1 MTIKGY
7 FVYAK
12 EKDAPG
18 DFVQLNP
25 DPVLPPYGTNGLK
38 SNTTYEFYVKT
49 VDNAG
54 WLSDPSDTYEFTTP
68 AHTAGDL
75 LSPEDQAMV
84 DLIVEESRAETGQPG
99 VMLQIT
105 GPRGNYA
112 KAYGTTVGG
121 TVRPLTLDDHF
132 RMGSSTKM
140 FTAIAFFQAVDKGL
154 ITLDD
159 TLEQYVPG
167 IPNGTA
173 ITMGHMLSMRS
184 GIAEYTAGI
193 NALWVTL
200 FPTWPWTGAKDF
212 LSTMKGPSNFYPGT
226 DYLYT
231 NSNFALIGMVLEIVD
246 PAHRPIKQIFKEDII
261 DPLGLTETSWPPIGP
276 VPPPASIADTFNP
289 NFLDAAGALATNI
302 NDYTKFAE
310 ALRDNAMGLSPESY
324 EAWLST
330 FWKHPTGWD
339 QYANGF
345 YIPSEYYYGYG
356 IESFGTWFGHPGL
369 FSGGWSSTLFFERDS
384 GATFTLHENSN
395 TSNPPAAGYT
405 RIWVRVAEY
414 LYPGTITNDQNWPVP
429 PAPVD
434 LGFDVVSAPLA
445 GFGSKSLQ
453 FKASEGSTVFAVVA
467 WDRAGSAPSVTYGG
481 AGGVLLGS
489 VSHNGDPANGGLAIF
504 RMDNPGTGAART
516 LKVTGPGWVSAY
528 GISFKNVASVGEPSY
543 AYGSGTAH
551 SQAVT
556 VDSGSVVLQVFG
568 AGAGGGPSYDLEQ
581 IVGARLRAKQEGT
594 NPLLCVN
601 TTTKTG
607 TVNATS
613 TKANKWSGMA
623 VNLQIGG

>member
-12 EKDAPG
+12 EKDASG

-75 LSPEDQAMV
+75 LSPEDQAAV
-84 DLIVEESRAETGQPG
+84 DLIVGESRAETGQPG

-193 NALWVTL
+193 NAIWYTL

-261 DPLGLTETSWPPIGP
+261 DPLGLAETSWPATGP
-276 VPPPASIADTFNP
+276 VPPPASIADAINP

-324 EAWLST
+324 ETWLST

-356 IESFGTWFGHPGL
+356 MESFGTWFGHPGL
-369 FSGGWSSTLFFERDS
+369 FSGGWSSTIFFERDS
-384 GATFTLHENSN
+384 GATFTLHENKN
-395 TSNPPAAGYT
+395 TDAPPAAGYT

-414 LYPGTITNDQNWPVP
+414 LYPGTITNDQNWPTP
-429 PAPVD
+429 PEPVD
-434 LGFDVVSAPLA
+434 VGFDAVSSGAY
-445 GFGSKSLQ
+445 GVGS
-453 FKASEGSTVFAVVA
+453 ASGSFAAAEGATVFVVA
-467 WDRAGSAPSVTYGG
+467 SWDRAGSAPSATYGG
-481 AGGVLLGS
+481 SGGTLVGS
-489 VSHNGDPANGGLAIF
+489 VSNNDDPANGGLAIF
-504 RMDNPGTGAART
+504 RMDAAGSGVARPW
-516 LKVTGPGWVSAY
+516 KATGPGWVSAY
-528 GISFKNVASVGEPSY
+528 AISFKDVASVGTPTY
-543 AYGSGTAH
+543 AHGNGTAH
-551 SQAVT
+551 AQSVT
-556 VDSGSVVLQVFG
+556 VPSGVTLQAF
-568 AGAGGGPSYDLEQ
+568 ASGGGTNSNLEQ
-581 IVGARLRAKQEGT
+581 VVGARMRAKQAGT

-607 TVNATS
+607 TVSATS
-613 TKANKWSGMA
+613 AQANKWSGMA

>member
-246 PAHRPIKQIFKEDII
+246 PEHRPIKQIFKEDII

-330 FWKHPTGWD
+330 FWKHSTGWD

-581 IVGARLRAKQEGT
+581 IVGARLRAKQKGT

>member
-68 AHTAGDL
+68 AHAAGDL

-84 DLIVEESRAETGQPG
+84 DLIVEQSRAETGQPG

-246 PAHRPIKQIFKEDII
+246 PEHRPIKQIFKEDII

-330 FWKHPTGWD
+330 FWKHSTGWD

>member
-25 DPVLPPYGTNGLK
+25 DPVLPPYGANGLK

-84 DLIVEESRAETGQPG
+84 DQIVEESRAETGQPG
-99 VMLQIT
+99 VIVQIT

-121 TVRPLTLDDHF
+121 TVRPITLDDHF

-154 ITLDD
+154 IALDD
-159 TLEQYVPG
+159 VLEQYVPG

-184 GIAEYTAGI
+184 GIAEYTAGL
-193 NALWVTL
+193 NAIWYTL

-212 LSTMKGPSNFYPGT
+212 LGAMKGPSNFYPGT

-231 NSNFALIGMVLEIVD
+231 NSNFSLIGMVLEIVD
-246 PAHRPIKQIFKEDII
+246 PEHRPIKQIFKEDII
-261 DPLGLTETSWPPIGP
+261 DPLGLTETSWPPTGP
-276 VPPPASIADTFNP
+276 VPPPASIADAINP

-330 FWKHPTGWD
+330 FWKHSTGWD
-339 QYANGF
+339 PYANGF

-369 FSGGWSSTLFFERDS
+369 FSGGWSSTIFFERDS

-429 PAPVD
+429 PEPVD
-434 LGFDVVSAPLA
+434 VGFDKVSSGAY
-445 GFGSKSLQ
+445 GVGS
-453 FKASEGSTVFAVVA
+453 ASGSFAASPGSTVFVVA
-467 WDRAGSAPSVTYGG
+467 SWDRAGSAPSATYGG
-481 AGGVLLGS
+481 AGGMLVGS
-489 VSHNGDPANGGLAIF
+489 VSNNDDPANGGLAIF
-504 RMDNPGTGAART
+504 RMDTAGSGVARPW
-516 LKVTGPGWVSAY
+516 KVTGPGWVSAY
-528 GISFKNVASVGEPSY
+528 AISFNDVVSVGAPSY
-543 AYGSGTAH
+543 AHGSGTAH
-551 SQAVT
+551 TQPVT
-556 VDSGSVVLQVFG
+556 VPGGVTLQAF
-568 AGAGGGPSYDLEQ
+568 GAGGGTSYDLEQ
-581 IVGARLRAKQEGT
+581 IVGARLRAKQVGT

-613 TKANKWSGMA
+613 TQANKWSGMA

>member
-12 EKDAPG
+12 EKDASG

-75 LSPEDQAMV
+75 LSPEDQAAV
-84 DLIVEESRAETGQPG
+84 DLIVEQSRAETGQPG

-167 IPNGTA
+167 IPNGTV

-193 NALWVTL
+193 NAIWYGL

-261 DPLGLTETSWPPIGP
+261 DPLGLTETSWPPTGP
-276 VPPPASIADTFNP
+276 VPPPASIADAINP

-310 ALRDNAMGLSPESY
+310 ALRDNAMGLSSESY
-324 EAWLST
+324 ETWLST

-345 YIPSEYYYGYG
+345 YIPSEYYYGFG
-356 IESFGTWFGHPGL
+356 MESFGTWFGHPGL
-369 FSGGWSSTLFFERDS
+369 FSGGWSSTIFFERES
-384 GATFTLHENSN
+384 GATFTLHENKN
-395 TSNPPAAGYT
+395 TEAPPAAGYT
-405 RIWVRVAEY
+405 RIWVRVAEL
-414 LYPGTITNDQNWPVP
+414 LYPGTITNDQSWPVP
-429 PAPVD
+429 PEPVD
-434 LGFDVVSAPLA
+434 LGFDAISSGAYGVGSAS
-445 GFGSKSLQ
+445 GS
-453 FKASEGSTVFAVVA
+453 FAAAEGSTVFVVA
-467 WDRAGSAPSVTYGG
+467 SWDRAGSAPSATYGG
-481 AGGVLLGS
+481 AGGMLVGS
-489 VSHNGDPANGGLAIF
+489 VSNNDDPANGGLAIF
-504 RMDNPGTGAART
+504 RMDTAGSGVARPW
-516 LKVTGPGWVSAY
+516 KVTGPGWVSAY
-528 GISFKNVASVGEPSY
+528 AIAFHDVVSVGAPTY
-543 AYGSGTAH
+543 AHGNGTAH
-551 SQAVT
+551 SQPVT
-556 VDSGSVVLQVFG
+556 VPGGVTLQAF
-568 AGAGGGPSYDLEQ
+568 GAGGGASYDLESV
-581 IVGARLRAKQEGT
+581 VGARLRAKQEGI

-601 TTTKTG
+601 TTTNTG

-613 TKANKWSGMA
+613 TQANKWSGMA

>member
-12 EKDAPG
+12 EKDASG

-25 DPVLPPYGTNGLK
+25 DPVLPPYRTNGLK

-84 DLIVEESRAETGQPG
+84 DLIVEQSRAETGQPG

-154 ITLDD
+154 ISLDD

-246 PAHRPIKQIFKEDII
+246 PEHRPIKQIFKEDII

-276 VPPPASIADTFNP
+276 VPPPASIADMFNP

-330 FWKHPTGWD
+330 FWKHSTGWD
-339 QYANGF
+339 PYANGF

-369 FSGGWSSTLFFERDS
+369 FSGGWSSTIFFERDS

-429 PAPVD
+429 PEPVD
-434 LGFDVVSAPLA
+434 IGFDAVSSSGA
-445 GFGSKSLQ
+445 GVGSATVN
-453 FKASEGSTVFAVVA
+453 FKASEGATVFAVVA
-467 WDRAGSAPSVTYGG
+467 WDRAGSAPSATYGG

-489 VSHNGDPANGGLAIF
+489 VSHDGDPANGGLAIF
-504 RMDNPGTGAART
+504 RMENAGSGVARQM
-516 LKVTGPGWVSAY
+516 KATGPGWVSAY
-528 GISFKNVASVGEPSY
+528 AISFNDVVSVGAPTF
-543 AYGSGTAH
+543 AHGNGTAH
-551 SQAVT
+551 SQSVT
-556 VDSGSVVLQVFG
+556 VPSGVTLQAFS
-568 AGAGGGPSYDLEQ
+568 AGAGGVSSHKIET
-581 IVGARLRAKQEGT
+581 IIGARLRAEQSGIA
-594 NPLLCVN
+594 PPLCVN
-601 TTTKTG
+601 TTTRTG
-607 TVNATS
+607 TVSATS
-613 TKANKWSGMA
+613 SQPNKWAGMA

>member
-7 FVYAK
+7 FVYSK
-12 EKDAPG
+12 EKDASG

-193 NALWVTL
+193 NALWITP

-212 LSTMKGPSNFYPGT
+212 LGSMKGPSNFYPGT

-324 EAWLST
+324 DAWLST

-339 QYANGF
+339 PYANGF

-369 FSGGWSSTLFFERDS
+369 FSGGWSSTIFFERDS

-429 PAPVD
+429 PEPVD
-434 LGFDVVSAPLA
+434 IGFDAVSSA
-445 GFGSKSLQ
+445 GAGVGSATVN
-453 FKASEGSTVFAVVA
+453 FKASEGATVFAVVA
-467 WDRAGSAPSVTYGG
+467 WDRAGSAPSATYGG

-489 VSHNGDPANGGLAIF
+489 VSHDGDPANGGLAIF
-504 RMDNPGTGAART
+504 RMENAGSGVARQM
-516 LKVTGPGWVSAY
+516 KATGPGWVSAY
-528 GISFKNVASVGEPSY
+528 AISFNDVVSVGTPTF
-543 AYGSGTAH
+543 AHGNGTAH
-551 SQAVT
+551 SQSVT
-556 VDSGSVVLQVFG
+556 VPSGVTLQAFS
-568 AGAGGGPSYDLEQ
+568 AGAGGASSSKLTT
-581 IVGARLRAKQEGT
+581 ILGARLRAEQSGIA
-594 NPLLCVN
+594 PPLCVN
-601 TTTKTG
+601 TTTRTG
-607 TVNATS
+607 TVSATS
-613 TKANKWSGMA
+613 SRPNKWAGMA

>member
-68 AHTAGDL
+68 AHAAGDL

-84 DLIVEESRAETGQPG
+84 DLIVEQSRAETGQPG

-246 PAHRPIKQIFKEDII
+246 PEHRPIKQIFKEDII

-330 FWKHPTGWD
+330 FWKHSTGWD

-467 WDRAGSAPSVTYGG
+467 WDRAGSAPLVTYGG

>member
-12 EKDAPG
+12 EKDASG

-75 LSPEDQAMV
+75 LSPEDQAAV
-84 DLIVEESRAETGQPG
+84 DLIVEQSRAETGQPG

-193 NALWVTL
+193 NAIWYSL

-261 DPLGLTETSWPPIGP
+261 DPLGLAETSWPATGP
-276 VPPPASIADTFNP
+276 VPPPASIADAINP

-324 EAWLST
+324 ETWLST

-356 IESFGTWFGHPGL
+356 MESFGTWFGHPGL
-369 FSGGWSSTLFFERDS
+369 FSGGWSSTIFFERDS

-429 PAPVD
+429 PEPVD
-434 LGFDVVSAPLA
+434 LGFDKVSDPLS
-445 GFGSKSLQ
+445 GVGSKQIQ
-453 FKASEGSTVFAVVA
+453 FAASAGSTVFVVMS
-467 WDRAGSAPSVTYGG
+467 WDRAGSAPSATYGG
-481 AGGVLLGS
+481 AGGTLVGS
-489 VSHNGDPANGGLAIF
+489 VSNDDDPANGGLAIF
-504 RMDNPGTGAART
+504 RMDAAGSGVARP
-516 LKVTGPGWVSAY
+516 LKVTGPGWISAY
-528 GISFKNVASVGEPSY
+528 AISFNGVTSVGAPTY
-543 AYGSGTAH
+543 AHGSGTAH
-551 SQAVT
+551 TQPVT
-556 VDSGSVVLQVFG
+556 VPSGVTLQAF
-568 AGAGGGPSYDLEQ
+568 GAGGGASYDLEQ

>member
-246 PAHRPIKQIFKEDII
+246 PEHRPIKQIFKEDII

-330 FWKHPTGWD
+330 FWKHSTGWD